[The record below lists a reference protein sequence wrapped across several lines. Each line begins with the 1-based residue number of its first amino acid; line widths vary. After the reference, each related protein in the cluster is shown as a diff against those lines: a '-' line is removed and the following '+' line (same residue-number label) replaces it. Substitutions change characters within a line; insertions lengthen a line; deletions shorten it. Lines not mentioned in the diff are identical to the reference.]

1 MKYQEKKIELTEWV
15 EIQRVKE
22 VLAILLDID
31 SDSTLEKE
39 IDNLGEDQLCLLV
52 KTVLSIIKNYDLHKY
67 FRQFH

>member
-1 MKYQEKKIELTEWV
+1 MKNQGKKIELAEWV

>member
-1 MKYQEKKIELTEWV
+1 VKNQGKRIELDEWV

-31 SDSTLEKE
+31 NDDILEKE
-39 IDNLGEDQLCLLV
+39 IDNLGEDQLCILV

>member
-1 MKYQEKKIELTEWV
+1 MKNQGKRIELDEWV

-31 SDSTLEKE
+31 NDDILEKE
-39 IDNLGEDQLCLLV
+39 IDDLGEDQLCMLI

>member
-1 MKYQEKKIELTEWV
+1 VKNQGKRIELDEWV

-31 SDSTLEKE
+31 NDDILEKE
-39 IDNLGEDQLCLLV
+39 IDDLGEDQLCMLI

>member
-1 MKYQEKKIELTEWV
+1 MKNQGKRIELDEWV

-31 SDSTLEKE
+31 NDDILEKE
-39 IDNLGEDQLCLLV
+39 IDNLGEDQLCILV